1 MIPAQIII
9 IFLATISLF
18 LWKNL
23 SRLIEKG
30 EIRNR
35 RKQLYKMAQKNS
47 RHKEELKKIPRK
59 MREKLRE

>member
-1 MIPAQIII
+1 MIPAQIINL
-9 IFLATISLF
+9 FLATISLF
-18 LWKNL
+18 LWENL
-23 SRLIEKG
+23 SRLIGG